1 MGIWLLMNDGTMD
14 AIERLQM
21 GTGDTENWT
30 YGRKRPTTDAWGQ
43 TYDKDA
49 RDGHEKTGDCYE
61 TV

>member
-1 MGIWLLMNDGTMD
+1 MLMNDGTMD
-14 AIERLQM
+14 AIERE
-21 GTGDTENWT
+21 DTESWT